1 VEARADVAGAR
12 GRLCTGLS
20 LRKDPALSHGFR
32 GKAKSWDQAAR
43 RRGPVRSG
51 PKVGWLFLAVCVC
64 LPGASSSAALT
75 CAWLMCCAAPALH
88 LRLKASWAGYSSPPL
103 SSVLPLRLRRCTSIM
118 SSTVP
123 LYAGHA
129 GRAIFRT
136 ALVRYKPLL
145 QACMVPCL
153 PDIGELIRRHDAEIS
168 VYSLS
173 LSLSLSRSSRQ

>member
-12 GRLCTGLS
+12 GRLCTGLR

-103 SSVLPLRLRRCTSIM
+103 CPVSFPCACGAARRSCPVPYPYMRATPAVPSFALRWYDTNPCCRLAWCHVCLTLVNSLGDTTQRSVCI
-118 SSTVP
+118 
-123 LYAGHA
+123 
-129 GRAIFRT
+129 
-136 ALVRYKPLL
+136 
-145 QACMVPCL
+145 
-153 PDIGELIRRHDAEIS
+153 
-168 VYSLS
+168 LS
-173 LSLSLSRSSRQ
+173 LSLSLGVADNR

>member
-1 VEARADVAGAR
+1 VHWTQPEKGSRFVTWFQGQ
-12 GRLCTGLS
+12 
-20 LRKDPALSHGFR
+20 
-32 GKAKSWDQAAR
+32 GKILGSGGQAPWS
-43 RRGPVRSG
+43 GPVRPKSG
-51 PKVGWLFLAVCVC
+51 VAFPSCLRVPARGLLLRCIDMCLADVLCCTCATSQTQSELGRVLF
-64 LPGASSSAALT
+64 SAAV
-75 CAWLMCCAAPALH
+75 
-88 LRLKASWAGYSSPPL
+88 

-173 LSLSLSRSSRQ
+173 LSLSRSSRQ